1 MPRSKAKRPS
11 GASSR
16 GGGGKRGGAK
26 PNRLQ
31 TLGLFVTV
39 LAVAALVGSLFW
51 GALDYWK
58 SRKSPAPV
66 PPPAASAADA
76 RPVAATAP
84 ASRVRVQVLNAT
96 TTAGLARTATNL
108 LRDRGFDVVETGNA
122 PRGTPPQSVV
132 IDRVGNLE
140 QARQAADALG
150 ISHVESRRD
159 PSLILEV
166 TVVLGSDWRA
176 PAN

>member
-1 MPRSKAKRPS
+1 MPRSKAKRSS
-11 GASSR
+11 GSSSR
-16 GGGGKRGGAK
+16 GGGKRGGS

-31 TLGLFVTV
+31 TLGIFVTV
-39 LAVAALVGSLFW
+39 LAVAALVGSLIW

-58 SRKSPAPV
+58 SRKSPAAA
-66 PPPAASAADA
+66 PPAVPAADA
-76 RPVAATAP
+76 RPVPAAAP
-84 ASRVRVQVLNAT
+84 STRVRVQVLNAT
-96 TTAGLARTATNL
+96 TTAGLARTATNV
-108 LRDRGFDVVETGNA
+108 LRERGFDVVETGNA
-122 PRGTPPQSVV
+122 PRGTAPQSVV

-150 ISHVESRRD
+150 ISRVESSGD